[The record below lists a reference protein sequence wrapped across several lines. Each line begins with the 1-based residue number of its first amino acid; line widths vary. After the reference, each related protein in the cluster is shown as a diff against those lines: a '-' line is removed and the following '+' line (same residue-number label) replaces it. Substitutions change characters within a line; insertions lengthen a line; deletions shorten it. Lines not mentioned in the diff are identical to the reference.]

1 MRGSGHMQGA
11 AHVSPSCSGSS
22 SPVLEPLP
30 SASATSFPVTVLS
43 WSCGSSSLLETE
55 RTGWVLSHMASGCP
69 SWCHGCPA
77 TQHSYLCVLGQRWAP
92 SGSRSPAGAARLS
105 GLAPG
110 WAPRVGA
117 SVGTQSPSGTKPGD
131 SAPGCPHPTRPYQ
144 ELLGDD
150 SDADSAAGR
159 PLQERGWG

>member
-43 WSCGSSSLLETE
+43 WSCGSSSLLGTE

-131 SAPGCPHPTRPYQ
+131 CLHPTRPYQ

-150 SDADSAAGR
+150 SNADSAAGR